1 MANEVSLTPLPS
13 REHVPVTQKAQLF
26 YLLLEVTP
34 TEVMASVQM
43 PLNFSLVLDVSGSM
57 GGAKMRRLK
66 EAVNLVIDSLND
78 QDFISVIT
86 FSTLTKTLFNSRL
99 AGDAAQRHA
108 LKEQVNKLKARGGTN
123 MGPAMRAGLKEVT
136 KRWASDRVNRVV
148 LLTDGETTKE
158 QKCKEEA
165 AHAERLYVPIIS
177 LGIGH
182 DWNEDL
188 LLQIAETS
196 KGQADYIADA
206 NEVTQYFQNT
216 VEAMQSTVVK
226 NGELTLRLVNGVQAR
241 KVWRVVPLIADL
253 GYKPLSDR
261 HVTVPLGELEKTGQ
275 VLLVE
280 LMLSPRQA
288 GTYRIAQAEISY
300 DVPQL
305 NLTQEKVRADIIV
318 NFTSDTKLARQVNPK
333 VMNIAEKI
341 TAFKLQTRALEEA
354 EAGNI
359 TGATQKLR
367 SAVTVLLNQGDNEL
381 AEAVQK
387 EADKLE
393 QQGELSSEGRK
404 TIKFKSTKTVRLG
417 GG

>member
-1 MANEVSLTPLPS
+1 MSNEVLLTPSLS
-13 REHVPVTQKAQLF
+13 REYVPVTQQAQLF
-26 YLLLEVTP
+26 YLLLEFTP
-34 TEVMASVQM
+34 TDVMASVQM

-78 QDFISVIT
+78 QDFISLIT
-86 FSTLTKTLFNSRL
+86 FSTLTKTLFNSRFV
-99 AGDAAQRHA
+99 GDAAERDA
-108 LKEQVNKLKARGGTN
+108 LKEQVHKLRARGGTN
-123 MGPAMRAGLKEVT
+123 MGPAMKAGLKEVT
-136 KRWASDRVNRVV
+136 KRWAIDRVNRMV

-158 QKCKEEA
+158 ELCQKEA
-165 AHAERLYVPIIS
+165 THAAQLSIPIIS

-188 LLQIAETS
+188 LLQIADKS

-216 VEAMQSTVVK
+216 VQAMQATVVK
-226 NGELTLRLVNGVQAR
+226 NAQLTLRLVNGVQAR
-241 KVWRVVPLIADL
+241 KVWQVVPLISDL
-253 GYKPLSDR
+253 GYKPLSER
-261 HVTVPLGELEKTGQ
+261 HVSVPLGELEKKGQ
-275 VLLVE
+275 VLLIE

-305 NLTQEKVRADIIV
+305 NLTQEKVRADIVV
-318 NFTSDTKLARQVNPK
+318 NFTKDAKLARQVNAK

-341 TAFKLQTRALEEA
+341 TAFKLQTRALQEA

-359 TGATQKLR
+359 AGATQRLR

-381 AEAVQK
+381 AEAIQK
-387 EADKLE
+387 EANKLE

-404 TIKFKSTKTVRLG
+404 TIKFKSSKTVRLG
-417 GG
+417 

>member
-1 MANEVSLTPLPS
+1 MENEVLLTPSLS
-13 REHVPVTQKAQLF
+13 REYVPVTQRAQLF
-26 YLLLEVTP
+26 YLLLEITP
-34 TEVMASVQM
+34 TEVVASVQM

-57 GGAKMRRLK
+57 GGRKMRRLK
-66 EAVNLVIDSLND
+66 EAVNLVIDSLSP

-86 FSTLTKTLFNSRL
+86 FSTTSKTLFNSRTV
-99 AGDAAQRHA
+99 ADATQAEV
-108 LKEQVNKLKARGGTN
+108 LKEQVDKLKARGGTN
-123 MGPAMRAGLKEVT
+123 MGPAMKAGLKEVT
-136 KRWASDRVNRVV
+136 KRWAIDRVNRVV

-158 QKCKEEA
+158 EACHKEA
-165 AHAERLYVPIIS
+165 AHAAQLSIPMIG

-188 LLQIAETS
+188 LLQIADKS
-196 KGQADYIADA
+196 GGQADYIADA

-216 VEAMQSTVVK
+216 MQAMQATVVK
-226 NGELTLRLVNGVQAR
+226 NGQLTLRLVNGVQAR
-241 KVWRVVPLIADL
+241 KVWRVVPLISDL
-253 GYKPLSDR
+253 GYKPLSER
-261 HVTVPLGELEKTGQ
+261 HVTVPLGELEKKGQ
-275 VLLVE
+275 VLLIE

-305 NLTQEKVRADIIV
+305 NLIQEKVRADIVV
-318 NFTSDTKLARQVNPK
+318 NFTNDAKLARQVNPK

-341 TAFKLQTRALEEA
+341 TAFKLQTRALQEA

-359 TGATQKLR
+359 VGATQKLR

-381 AEAVQK
+381 AEAVQQ

-393 QQGELSSEGRK
+393 QQGELSNEGKK

-417 GG
+417 

>member
-1 MANEVSLTPLPS
+1 MENEVLLTPSLS
-13 REHVPVTQKAQLF
+13 REYVPVTQKAQLF
-26 YLLLEVTP
+26 YLLLEITP
-34 TEVMASVQM
+34 TEVVASVQM

-57 GGAKMRRLK
+57 GGRKMRRLK
-66 EAVNLVIDSLND
+66 EAVNLVIDSLSP

-86 FSTLTKTLFNSRL
+86 FSTTSKTLFNSRTV
-99 AGDAAQRHA
+99 ADATQAEV
-108 LKEQVNKLKARGGTN
+108 LKEQVDKLKARGGTN
-123 MGPAMRAGLKEVT
+123 MGPAMKAGLKEVT
-136 KRWASDRVNRVV
+136 KRWAIDRVNRVV

-158 QKCKEEA
+158 EACHKEA
-165 AHAERLYVPIIS
+165 AHAAQLSIPMIG

-188 LLQIAETS
+188 LLQIADKS
-196 KGQADYIADA
+196 GGQADYIADA

-216 VEAMQSTVVK
+216 MQAMQATVVK
-226 NGELTLRLVNGVQAR
+226 NGQLTLRLVNGVQAR
-241 KVWRVVPLIADL
+241 KVWRVVPLISDL
-253 GYKPLSDR
+253 GYKPLSER
-261 HVTVPLGELEKTGQ
+261 HVTVPLGELEKKGQ
-275 VLLVE
+275 VLLIE

-305 NLTQEKVRADIIV
+305 NLTQEKVRADIVV
-318 NFTSDTKLARQVNPK
+318 NFTNDAKLARQVNPK

-341 TAFKLQTRALEEA
+341 TAFKLQTRALQEA

-359 TGATQKLR
+359 VGATQKLR

-381 AEAVQK
+381 AEAVQQ

-393 QQGELSSEGRK
+393 QQGELSNEGKK

-417 GG
+417 

>member
-1 MANEVSLTPLPS
+1 MANEVLLAPSLS
-13 REHVPVTQKAQLF
+13 REYVPVTQQAQLF
-26 YLLLEVTP
+26 YLLLEFTP
-34 TEVMASVQM
+34 TDVMASVQM

-78 QDFISVIT
+78 QDFISLIT
-86 FSTLTKTLFNSRL
+86 FSTSTKTLFNSRL
-99 AGDAAQRHA
+99 IGDAAQREA
-108 LKEQVNKLKARGGTN
+108 LKEQVRKLKARGGTH
-123 MGPAMRAGLKEVT
+123 MGPAMKAGLKEVT
-136 KRWASDRVNRVV
+136 KRWAIDRVNRVV

-158 QKCKEEA
+158 KQCQKEA
-165 AHAERLYVPIIS
+165 AHAAQLSIPIIS

-188 LLQIAETS
+188 LLEIADKSE
-196 KGQADYIADA
+196 GQADYIADA
-206 NEVTQYFQNT
+206 NEVTQYFQDT
-216 VEAMQSTVVK
+216 VQAMQATVVK
-226 NGELTLRLVNGVQAR
+226 NALLTLRLVNGVQAR
-241 KVWRVVPLIADL
+241 KVWRVVPLISDL
-253 GYKPLSDR
+253 GYKPLSER
-261 HVTVPLGELEKTGQ
+261 HVSVPLGELEKKGQ

-305 NLTQEKVRADIIV
+305 NLTQEKVRADIVV
-318 NFTSDTKLARQVNPK
+318 NFTKDAKLARQVNPK

-341 TAFKLQTRALEEA
+341 TAFKLQTRALQEA

-359 TGATQKLR
+359 AGATQRLR

-381 AEAVQK
+381 AEAIQK
-387 EADKLE
+387 EANKLE

-417 GG
+417 